1 MNFSLHN
8 VTVRYERLPA
18 LRDISYEVHSGD
30 LVLLTGQTGAGKS
43 TLLRLLYGDVAA
55 DDGVVMVDGVDIST
69 MSRRNIRD
77 LRQRMGIVF
86 QECRLIENKTIYE
99 NVGLP
104 LYIRGLSRSEADKHT
119 LEVLAE
125 SGISFLRNKFPWQLS
140 GGERHL
146 AALARALVKQ
156 PDVLVTDEV
165 TGNLDSETRKK
176 VAAIIREFHKGGR
189 TVLMATHDIE
199 MIEMF
204 SDANTLEL
212 REGEVVHAHV

>member
-1 MNFSLHN
+1 MNFALDN

-18 LRDISYEVHSGD
+18 LRSVSYTVKSGE

-43 TLLRLLYGDVAA
+43 TLLRLLYGDVKP
-55 DDGVVMVDGVDIST
+55 DEGNVLVDGVDVAS
-69 MSRRNIRD
+69 MSRSRLRD

-104 LYIRGLSRSEADKHT
+104 LYIRGQSRAEADKQT
-119 LEVLAE
+119 LEILAE

-146 AALARALVKQ
+146 AALARALVKD
-156 PDVLVTDEV
+156 PEVLITDEV
-165 TGNLDSETRKK
+165 TGNLDSETRRK
-176 VAAIIREFHKGGR
+176 VATIIREFHASGR

-199 MIEMF
+199 MIELF
-204 SDANTLEL
+204 SEAATLEL
-212 REGEVVHAHV
+212 REGEVVHASV